1 MHFELKLVP
10 DPKPS
15 THVQKSKQ
23 KQILCILSCS
33 SQLNIYL
40 NHCSLWFIVAY
51 ELWFKQILFELDSV
65 REIFTRGHVSMMM
78 QLHKIVLQ

>member
-40 NHCSLWFIVAY
+40 NHCSSLWAVV
-51 ELWFKQILFELDSV
+51 QTDSV
-65 REIFTRGHVSMMM
+65 RTGLSERD
-78 QLHKIVLQ
+78 LHQGTCEYDDAAA